1 MHILTRRCTHA
12 PTTPDELVITMSDTM
27 SESTYQTIDS
37 SAITGKLYQR
47 AEADRIAPSLY
58 YDPALFE
65 AELDKIFYKTWIWV
79 AHESEI
85 PKPGDFRTT
94 TIGRQPVIVVR
105 DKSGTVRVLENR
117 CRHRGATVCE
127 EHKGNAKGFTCPY
140 HSWSY
145 GLDGALRGLPYSDGY
160 EGILEKSELPLV
172 GLQVGI
178 YQGLIFASFN
188 QAIEPLED
196 FLGSAKPW
204 IDLFMKQG
212 AGFPIKANGEHK
224 FKFKG
229 NWKIQLENTTD
240 LYHFPVVHKSW
251 LKSID
256 EETEKIVTSFMTSD
270 KAFCRGLEN
279 GHSLAVLMP
288 DLVDLDEDDGA
299 PMPERFNGLA
309 EKLSAKHP
317 PAQVRRII
325 RSLLGVGFNLN
336 LFPNLALSMAFFRV
350 LRPISAEE
358 TEIRHVALGMDGGPD
373 EANRERLRIHEHFQG
388 PFGFGSP
395 DDAEAWER
403 VQRGS
408 HAGPTVPILVNRGL
422 NRETTAE
429 NGETTAHST
438 DETGMRA
445 AYAMWRKMMEQ
456 A

>member
-1 MHILTRRCTHA
+1 
-12 PTTPDELVITMSDTM
+12 MSD
-27 SESTYQTIDS
+27 SSLHIIDCT
-37 SAITGKLYQR
+37 ALKDRGAMHAR
-47 AEADRIAPSLY
+47 AGTDRIAPSMY
-58 YDPALFE
+58 HDPALFE
-65 AELDKIFYKTWIWV
+65 AELEHIFYKTWIWV

-85 PKPGDFRTT
+85 PNVGDFRTT

-105 DKSGTVRVLENR
+105 DKTGQVRVLQNR
-117 CRHRGATVCE
+117 CRHRAATVCE
-127 EHKGNAKGFTCPY
+127 QHKGNAKGFTCPY

-145 GLDGALRGLPYSDGY
+145 GLDGALRALPYGDGY
-160 EGILEKSELPLV
+160 EGVIEKSELPLV
-172 GLQVGI
+172 SLRVGM
-178 YQGLIFASFN
+178 YAGLIFASFN
-188 QAIEPLED
+188 EDIEPLED
-196 FLGSAKPW
+196 FLGGAKPW

-212 AGFPIKANGEHK
+212 AGYPVKANGEHK

-256 EETEKIVTSFMTSD
+256 AETEKIVTSFMTD
-270 KAFCRGLEN
+270 DGAFCRGLGN

-288 DLVDLDEDDGA
+288 NLVDLDKDDGA
-299 PMPERFNGLA
+299 PLPERFTPLI
-309 EKLSAKHP
+309 EKLSGRHSPEA
-317 PAQVRRII
+317 VRRIV

-350 LRPISAEE
+350 LRPLSAEE

-373 EANRERLRIHEHFQG
+373 EANQERLRIHEHFQG

-403 VQRGS
+403 VQRGA
-408 HAGPTVPILVNRGL
+408 HAGPDVPILVNRGL
-422 NRETTAE
+422 NREARSD

-438 DETGMRA
+438 DETGMRE
-445 AYAMWRKMMEQ
+445 AYKMWRKMMEDGE
-456 A
+456 AAAAARSGGTEKA

>member
-1 MHILTRRCTHA
+1 
-12 PTTPDELVITMSDTM
+12 MSDTL
-27 SESTYQTIDS
+27 YQTIDAS
-37 SAITGKLYQR
+37 SLYKR
-47 AEADRIAPSLY
+47 AESDRIAPSLY
-58 YDPALFE
+58 YDPQLFE
-65 AELDKIFYKTWIWV
+65 TELDRIFYKTWIWV
-79 AHESEI
+79 AHESELRN
-85 PKPGDFRTT
+85 PGDFITT

-105 DKSGTVRVLENR
+105 DKTDAVNVLQNR

-145 GLDGALRGLPYSDGY
+145 ALDGTLRALPYGDGY
-160 EGILEKSELPLV
+160 EGVCEKGDLPLKK
-172 GLQVGI
+172 LRVGI
-178 YQGLIFASFN
+178 YNGLIFASFN
-188 QAIEPLED
+188 EAIEPLED
-196 FLGSAKPW
+196 FLRGAKPW

-212 AGFPIKANGEHK
+212 AGYPIRTNGEHK

-251 LKSID
+251 LKSVDD
-256 EETEKIVTSFMTSD
+256 ETAKVITSFMTSD
-270 KAFCRGLEN
+270 EAFCRSLGN

-288 DLVDLDEDDGA
+288 EVVDLDKDDGA
-299 PMPERFNGLA
+299 PLPERFDPLRKKLA
-309 EKLSAKHP
+309 ESHTP
-317 PAQVRRII
+317 EEVRRIV
-325 RSLLGVGFNLN
+325 RSLMGVGFNLN

-358 TEIRHVALGMDGGPD
+358 TEIRHIALAMDGGPE
-373 EANRERLRIHEHFQG
+373 EANRERLRMHEHFQG

-408 HAGPTVPILVNRGL
+408 HAGPDVPILVNRGL
-422 NRETTAE
+422 NRETTAD
-429 NGETTAHST
+429 NGEKTAHST
-438 DETGMRA
+438 DETGMRE
-445 AYAMWRKMMEQ
+445 AYRQWRAMMEQ